1 MQAAGLSKNNI
12 QEKKGAAM
20 KAVSKIKMVGGLLLG
35 MYVSQASA
43 EDLVDIYNLAVTND
57 PTVREARERYEASHT
72 LIDQGKSQLLPT
84 VSLQGQSARNANAP
98 ATGFSY
104 AAGFNSHNWGLNINQ
119 NLLNF
124 EAWYAFQSARQS
136 DRQAAT
142 NLAIAEQ
149 DLIVRVATAY
159 FDVLRSQ
166 DNLDAFIAEEEAA
179 ESILRQSEERF
190 DVGLSTVTDVYQSQ
204 SSYDLARVNRLVEE
218 NNLAQRRE
226 ALEVLTGESHNMLE
240 SLAEGFPVAPAEP
253 AVMTPWEEAASEN
266 NLSVKAAE
274 YQFEASKETVKSARA
289 RHLPTLTLG
298 ANYGYNA
305 ESVNPF
311 SFFPGQANERASVGL
326 TLTVPLY
333 TGGLTSAR
341 RRQAYHNQN
350 AAEEVLLFTRRAA
363 LQDIRNAFRS
373 VQTDVVT
380 VAARQQAIVS
390 AESALEAT
398 EVGAEVGTQNVVDVV
413 LALRTLYQAERDYA
427 NARYNY
433 VINTLNLK
441 RAAGALSPQ
450 DVMEL
455 NQWLQ

>member
-1 MQAAGLSKNNI
+1 
-12 QEKKGAAM
+12 M
-20 KAVSKIKMVGGLLLG
+20 KAVSGKSIAGVLLAALCT
-35 MYVSQASA
+35 SQAFA
-43 EDLVDIYNLAVTND
+43 EDLVDIYNQAATND
-57 PTVREARERYEASHT
+57 PTVREARERYASSHT
-72 LIDQGKSQLLPT
+72 LLDQGKSQLLPS
-84 VSLQGQSARNANAP
+84 VSLQGTSARNANAP
-98 ATGFSY
+98 AAFYSY
-104 AAGFNSHNWGLNINQ
+104 GAGFNSHGWRLNVSQ
-119 NLLNF
+119 NLMNM

-142 NLAIAEQ
+142 TLAIAEQ

-166 DNLDAFIAEEEAA
+166 DNLEAFRAEEEAA
-179 ESILRQSEERF
+179 LSILRQSEQRF

-218 NNLAQRRE
+218 NNLAQRIE
-226 ALEVLTGESHNMLE
+226 ALEVLTGNSHNMLE

-274 YQFEASKETVKSARA
+274 YQFEASREDVKSARS
-289 RHLPTLTLG
+289 RHLPTLTVG
-298 ANYGYNA
+298 AGYNYNA
-305 ESVNPF
+305 ESQNPF
-311 SFFPGQANERASVGL
+311 SFFPGQANESAQVSLNV
-326 TLTVPLY
+326 TIPLY
-333 TGGLTSAR
+333 SGGLTSAR
-341 RRQAYHNQN
+341 RRQAYHNRN
-350 AAEEVLLFTRRAA
+350 AAEEVLLFTRRSA

-380 VAARQQAIVS
+380 VAAREQAIIS

-413 LALRTLYQAERDYA
+413 LAQRTLYQAQRDYA

-441 RAAGALSPQ
+441 RAAGALNPQ